1 VQQVFVELYKYNDA
15 WRATTPAERAGFVR
29 NVSGSLSQ
37 LTRGGVE
44 VIAFAVNDPGTDR
57 RAPYDFFCVYLVPDR
72 DAQREFER
80 GIEESGWYRYFDQ
93 VNLSGAAMTPL
104 AVLMANAALAEPTA
118 QPEPIPAAPRFTKRF
133 ARAHERTMA
142 YLDEGHGRSV
152 VFLHGDAMSS
162 YLWRNVLPHVEGRG
176 RLVAVDLIG
185 AGDSDKL
192 PGSGPGSYGF
202 AEHAHY
208 LGALLD
214 SLELGDEVV
223 LVGHDWGANLAVD
236 WAMKNS
242 DRVSGIVFGEALMPP
257 FEWFDWPAEVRP
269 EFEYLRTAEG
279 ERAVLEEN
287 YFVNNVQQAV
297 LRRLS
302 AAELAEIAR
311 PYADPGEGRR
321 PTITWPRSVPFGD
334 DRTPTRELLERQA
347 EWMATNPVPKLHFR
361 GVPGALATGRRA
373 AAISKWSNLTEV
385 AVTGLHWTPEDDP
398 HGIGSAV
405 NTWIKEIRG

>member
-1 VQQVFVELYKYNDA
+1 VQQIIVELFKYNDA
-15 WRATTPAERAGFVR
+15 WRAIAPVEREGFVR

-37 LTRGGVE
+37 LTRNGVE
-44 VIAFAVNDPGTDR
+44 VIACAFNDPGTDR
-57 RAPYDFFCVYLVPDR
+57 RAPYDFFCVHLVSDR
-72 DAQREFER
+72 DAQREFEK

-93 VNLSGAAMTPL
+93 ANLSGAAMTAP

-118 QPEPIPAAPRFTKRF
+118 QPEPIPAAQPFTKRF

-142 YLDEGHGRSV
+142 YMDEGHGRSV

-192 PGSGPGSYGF
+192 PDSGPGSYGL

-214 SLELGDEVV
+214 NLELSDEVV

-236 WAMKNS
+236 WAMKNI

-257 FEWFDWPAEVRP
+257 FEWSDWPAEVRP
-269 EFEYLRTAEG
+269 EFEYLRTADG

-287 YFVNNVQQAV
+287 YFVDNVQQGV

-311 PYADPGEGRR
+311 PYALPGGG
-321 PTITWPRSVPFGD
+321 PPPD
-334 DRTPTRELLERQA
+334 DHLA
-347 EWMATNPVPKLHFR
+347 AV
-361 GVPGALATGRRA
+361 GAVR
-373 AAISKWSNLTEV
+373 
-385 AVTGLHWTPEDDP
+385 
-398 HGIGSAV
+398 
-405 NTWIKEIRG
+405 